1 MRRIRA
7 NRVVIGL
14 RGSPHTDQQSA
25 RTTFYAA
32 ALARHLPGI
41 TQLAADFQAEAWF
54 EKLAEAGFDS
64 ARTTFFLWEAVT
76 MYLDRSVRQPCPLHP
91 FRRPE

>member
-1 MRRIRA
+1 MR
-7 NRVVIGL
+7 
-14 RGSPHTDQQSA
+14 HQQSA

-64 ARTTFFLWEAVT
+64 AGTTFFLWEAVT
-76 MYLDRSVRQPCPLHP
+76 MYLGPQRPPTLPASSVR
-91 FRRPE
+91 EA